1 MSKIKTPTIKTH
13 NLSNLKKICMILIT
27 VFVLFFTILIS
38 LKIGSI
44 EISFKELIEGLFL
57 NIKSDNFLIIKD
69 LRIPRVLTAVLIGG
83 NLAVAGVLLQTTMK
97 NPLADP
103 GIIGISSGASLGAI
117 AVMVVFT
124 NLIKY
129 KIIIAFI
136 GGIIAAGLVYL
147 IGEDKGFSPVRIILA
162 GVCVNS
168 ILNALSSIVTVFDS
182 LGVSSIQ
189 TWLLGSLVNVT
200 WNDFKILA
208 LYTIIGIVL
217 CLFVIKSCDIMALGD
232 KTAQS
237 LGLNINK
244 VRAITSFVAVFL
256 TSISTGV
263 GGVISFVGLVIP
275 HICRFLI
282 GSSHRFLIPFS
293 YFMGGFLLL
302 VADTVSRNIFRPYEI
317 PVGVTMCLVGGPFF
331 IYILKRSK
339 R

>member
-1 MSKIKTPTIKTH
+1 MSKIKTPT
-13 NLSNLKKICMILIT
+13 LSSSKKICMILTT
-27 VFVLFFTILIS
+27 VFVLCFTILIS
-38 LKIGSI
+38 LRIGSI
-44 EISFKELIEGLFL
+44 DVSFKELIDGMFL
-57 NIKSDNFLIIKD
+57 NKQSNNFLIIRD
-69 LRIPRVLTAVLIGG
+69 LRMPRVLSAVLIGG
-83 NLAVAGVLLQTTMK
+83 NLAVAGALLQTTIK

-103 GIIGISSGASLGAI
+103 GIIWISSGASLGAI
-117 AVMVVFT
+117 AVMVIFT
-124 NLIKY
+124 DLIKY

-136 GGIIAAGLVYL
+136 GGIIAACLVYL

-168 ILNALSSIVTVFDS
+168 ILNALSSMVTVFNS
-182 LGVSSIQ
+182 AGVSSIQ

-208 LYTIIGIVL
+208 LYTIVGIAL
-217 CLFVIKSCDIMALGD
+217 CLLVIKSCDLMGLGD

-237 LGLNINK
+237 LGLNVNR
-244 VRAITSFVAVFL
+244 VRVMITFVAVFL

-282 GSSHRFLIPFS
+282 GSSHKFLIPFS

-317 PVGVTMCLVGGPFF
+317 PVGLTMCLVGGPFF
-331 IYILKRSK
+331 IYILRRSK

>member
-1 MSKIKTPTIKTH
+1 MSKIKTPT
-13 NLSNLKKICMILIT
+13 LSSYKKICMILTT
-27 VFVLFFTILIS
+27 VFVLCFTILIS
-38 LKIGSI
+38 LRIGSI
-44 EISFKELIEGLFL
+44 DVSFKELIDGMFL
-57 NIKSDNFLIIKD
+57 NKQSNNFLIIRD
-69 LRIPRVLTAVLIGG
+69 LRMPRVLSAVLIGG
-83 NLAVAGVLLQTTMK
+83 NLAVAGALLQTTMK

-117 AVMVVFT
+117 AVMVIFT
-124 NLIKY
+124 DLIKY

-136 GGIIAAGLVYL
+136 GGIIAACLVYL

-168 ILNALSSIVTVFDS
+168 ILNALSSMVTVFNS
-182 LGVSSIQ
+182 AGVSSIQ

-200 WNDFKILA
+200 WNDFKILS
-208 LYTIIGIVL
+208 LYTIVGIAL
-217 CLFVIKSCDIMALGD
+217 CLLVIKSCDLMGLGD

-237 LGLNINK
+237 LGLNVNR
-244 VRAITSFVAVFL
+244 VRVMITFVAVFL

-282 GSSHRFLIPFS
+282 GSSHKFLIPFS

-317 PVGVTMCLVGGPFF
+317 PVGLTMCLVGGPFF
-331 IYILKRSK
+331 IYILRRSK

>member
-1 MSKIKTPTIKTH
+1 MSKIKTPT
-13 NLSNLKKICMILIT
+13 LSSSKKICMILTT
-27 VFVLFFTILIS
+27 VFVLCFTILIS
-38 LKIGSI
+38 LRIGSI
-44 EISFKELIEGLFL
+44 DVSFKELIDGMFL
-57 NIKSDNFLIIKD
+57 NKQSNNFLIIRD
-69 LRIPRVLTAVLIGG
+69 LRMPRGLSAVLIGG
-83 NLAVAGVLLQTTMK
+83 NLAVAGALLQTTMK

-117 AVMVVFT
+117 AVMVIFT
-124 NLIKY
+124 DLIKY

-136 GGIIAAGLVYL
+136 GGIIAACLVYL

-168 ILNALSSIVTVFDS
+168 ILNALSSMVTVFNS
-182 LGVSSIQ
+182 AGVSSIQ

-208 LYTIIGIVL
+208 LYTIVGIAL
-217 CLFVIKSCDIMALGD
+217 CLLVIKSCDLMGLGD

-237 LGLNINK
+237 LGLNVNR
-244 VRAITSFVAVFL
+244 VRVMITFVAVFL

-282 GSSHRFLIPFS
+282 GSSHKFLIPFS

-317 PVGVTMCLVGGPFF
+317 PVGLTMCLVGGPFF
-331 IYILKRSK
+331 IYILRRSK

>member
-1 MSKIKTPTIKTH
+1 MSKIKTPT
-13 NLSNLKKICMILIT
+13 LSSSKKICMILTT
-27 VFVLFFTILIS
+27 VFVLCFTILIS
-38 LKIGSI
+38 LRIGSI
-44 EISFKELIEGLFL
+44 DISFKELIDGMFL
-57 NIKSDNFLIIKD
+57 SKQSNNFLIIRD
-69 LRIPRVLTAVLIGG
+69 LRMPRVLSAVLIGG
-83 NLAVAGVLLQTTMK
+83 NLAVAGALLQTTMK

-117 AVMVVFT
+117 AVMVIFT
-124 NLIKY
+124 DLIKY

-136 GGIIAAGLVYL
+136 GGIIAACLVYL

-168 ILNALSSIVTVFDS
+168 ILNALSSMVTVFNS
-182 LGVSSIQ
+182 AGVSSIQ

-208 LYTIIGIVL
+208 LYTIVGIAL
-217 CLFVIKSCDIMALGD
+217 CLLVIKSCDLMGIGD

-237 LGLNINK
+237 LGLNVNR
-244 VRAITSFVAVFL
+244 VRVMITFVAVFL

-282 GSSHRFLIPFS
+282 GSSHKFLIPFS

-317 PVGVTMCLVGGPFF
+317 PVGLTMCLVGGPFF
-331 IYILKRSK
+331 IYILRRSK

>member
-1 MSKIKTPTIKTH
+1 MSKIKTPT
-13 NLSNLKKICMILIT
+13 LSSSKKICMILTT
-27 VFVLFFTILIS
+27 VFVLCFTILIS
-38 LKIGSI
+38 LRIGSI
-44 EISFKELIEGLFL
+44 DVSFKELIDGMFL
-57 NIKSDNFLIIKD
+57 SKQSNNFLIIRD
-69 LRIPRVLTAVLIGG
+69 LRMPRVLSAVLIGG
-83 NLAVAGVLLQTTMK
+83 NLAVAGALLQTTMK

-117 AVMVVFT
+117 AVMVIFT
-124 NLIKY
+124 DLIKY

-136 GGIIAAGLVYL
+136 GGIIAACLVYL

-168 ILNALSSIVTVFDS
+168 ILNALSSMATVFNS
-182 LGVSSIQ
+182 AGVSSIQ

-208 LYTIIGIVL
+208 LYTIVGIAL
-217 CLFVIKSCDIMALGD
+217 CLLVIKSCDLMGLGD

-237 LGLNINK
+237 LGLNVNR
-244 VRAITSFVAVFL
+244 VRVMITFVAVFL

-282 GSSHRFLIPFS
+282 GSSHKFLIPFS

-317 PVGVTMCLVGGPFF
+317 PVGLTMCLVGGPFF
-331 IYILKRSK
+331 IYILRRSK

>member
-1 MSKIKTPTIKTH
+1 MSKIKTPT
-13 NLSNLKKICMILIT
+13 LSSSKKICMILTT
-27 VFVLFFTILIS
+27 VFVLCFTILIS
-38 LKIGSI
+38 LRIGSI
-44 EISFKELIEGLFL
+44 DISFKELIDGMFFSKQS
-57 NIKSDNFLIIKD
+57 NNFLIIRD
-69 LRIPRVLTAVLIGG
+69 LRMPRVLSAVLIGG
-83 NLAVAGVLLQTTMK
+83 NLAVAGALLQTTMK

-117 AVMVVFT
+117 AVMVIFT
-124 NLIKY
+124 DLIKY

-136 GGIIAAGLVYL
+136 GGIIAACLVYL

-168 ILNALSSIVTVFDS
+168 ILNALSSMVTVFNS
-182 LGVSSIQ
+182 AGVSSIQ

-208 LYTIIGIVL
+208 LYTIVGIAL
-217 CLFVIKSCDIMALGD
+217 CLLVIKSCDLMGLGD

-237 LGLNINK
+237 LGLNVNR
-244 VRAITSFVAVFL
+244 VRVMITFVAVFL

-282 GSSHRFLIPFS
+282 GSSHKFLIPFS

-317 PVGVTMCLVGGPFF
+317 PVGLTMCLVGGPFF
-331 IYILKRSK
+331 IYILRRSK

>member
-1 MSKIKTPTIKTH
+1 M
-13 NLSNLKKICMILIT
+13 LS
-27 VFVLFFTILIS
+27 
-38 LKIGSI
+38 
-44 EISFKELIEGLFL
+44 
-57 NIKSDNFLIIKD
+57 
-69 LRIPRVLTAVLIGG
+69 AVLIGG
-83 NLAVAGVLLQTTMK
+83 NLAVAGALLQTTMK

-117 AVMVVFT
+117 AVMVIFT
-124 NLIKY
+124 DLIKY

-136 GGIIAAGLVYL
+136 GGIIAACLVYL

-168 ILNALSSIVTVFDS
+168 ILNALSSMVTVFNS
-182 LGVSSIQ
+182 AGVSSIQ

-208 LYTIIGIVL
+208 LYTIVGIAL
-217 CLFVIKSCDIMALGD
+217 CLLVIKSCDLMGLGD

-237 LGLNINK
+237 LGLNVNR
-244 VRAITSFVAVFL
+244 VRVMITFVAVFL

-282 GSSHRFLIPFS
+282 GSSHKFLIPFS

-317 PVGVTMCLVGGPFF
+317 PVGLTMCLVGGPFF
-331 IYILKRSK
+331 IYILRRSK

>member
-1 MSKIKTPTIKTH
+1 MSKIKTPT
-13 NLSNLKKICMILIT
+13 LSSSKKICMILTT
-27 VFVLFFTILIS
+27 VFVLCFTILIS
-38 LKIGSI
+38 LRIGSI
-44 EISFKELIEGLFL
+44 DISFKELIDGMFL
-57 NIKSDNFLIIKD
+57 SKQSNNFLIIRD
-69 LRIPRVLTAVLIGG
+69 LRMPRVLSAVLIGG
-83 NLAVAGVLLQTTMK
+83 NLAVAGALLQTTMK

-117 AVMVVFT
+117 AVMVIFT
-124 NLIKY
+124 DLIKY

-136 GGIIAAGLVYL
+136 GGIIAACLVYL

-168 ILNALSSIVTVFDS
+168 ILNALSSMVTVFNS
-182 LGVSSIQ
+182 AGVSSIQ

-208 LYTIIGIVL
+208 LYTIVGIAL
-217 CLFVIKSCDIMALGD
+217 CLLVIKSCDLMGLGD

-237 LGLNINK
+237 LGLNVNR
-244 VRAITSFVAVFL
+244 VRVMITFVAVFL

-282 GSSHRFLIPFS
+282 GSNHKFLIPFS

-317 PVGVTMCLVGGPFF
+317 PVGLTMCLVGGPFF
-331 IYILKRSK
+331 IYILRRSK

>member
-1 MSKIKTPTIKTH
+1 MSKIKTPT
-13 NLSNLKKICMILIT
+13 LSSSKKICMILTT
-27 VFVLFFTILIS
+27 VFVLCFTILIS
-38 LKIGSI
+38 LRIGSI
-44 EISFKELIEGLFL
+44 DISFKELIDGMFL
-57 NIKSDNFLIIKD
+57 SKQSNNFLIIRD
-69 LRIPRVLTAVLIGG
+69 LRMPRVLSAVLIGG
-83 NLAVAGVLLQTTMK
+83 NLAVAGALLQTTMK

-117 AVMVVFT
+117 AVMVIFT

-136 GGIIAAGLVYL
+136 GGIIAACLVYL

-168 ILNALSSIVTVFDS
+168 ILNALSSMVTVFNS
-182 LGVSSIQ
+182 AGVSSIQ
-189 TWLLGSLVNVT
+189 TWLLGSLVNIT

-208 LYTIIGIVL
+208 LYTIVGIAL
-217 CLFVIKSCDIMALGD
+217 CLLVIKSCDLMGLGD

-237 LGLNINK
+237 LGLNVNR
-244 VRAITSFVAVFL
+244 VRVMITFVAVFL

-282 GSSHRFLIPFS
+282 GSSHKFLIPFS

-317 PVGVTMCLVGGPFF
+317 PVGLTMCLVGGPFF
-331 IYILKRSK
+331 IYILRRSK

>member
-1 MSKIKTPTIKTH
+1 MSKIKTPT
-13 NLSNLKKICMILIT
+13 LSSSKKICMILTT
-27 VFVLFFTILIS
+27 VFVLCFTILIS
-38 LKIGSI
+38 LRIGSI
-44 EISFKELIEGLFL
+44 DISFKELIDGMFL
-57 NIKSDNFLIIKD
+57 SKQSNNFLIIRD
-69 LRIPRVLTAVLIGG
+69 LRMPRVLSAVLIGG
-83 NLAVAGVLLQTTMK
+83 NLAVAGALLQTTMK

-103 GIIGISSGASLGAI
+103 GIIGISSGARLGAI
-117 AVMVVFT
+117 AVMVIFT
-124 NLIKY
+124 DLIKY

-136 GGIIAAGLVYL
+136 GGIIAACLVYL

-168 ILNALSSIVTVFDS
+168 ILNALSSMVTVFNS
-182 LGVSSIQ
+182 AGVSSIQ

-208 LYTIIGIVL
+208 LYTIVGIAL
-217 CLFVIKSCDIMALGD
+217 CLLVIKSCDLMGLGD

-237 LGLNINK
+237 LGLNVNR
-244 VRAITSFVAVFL
+244 VRVMITFVAVFL

-282 GSSHRFLIPFS
+282 GSSHKFLIPFS

-317 PVGVTMCLVGGPFF
+317 PVGLTMCLVGGPFF
-331 IYILKRSK
+331 IYILRRSK

>member
-1 MSKIKTPTIKTH
+1 MSKIKTPT
-13 NLSNLKKICMILIT
+13 LSSSKKICMILTT
-27 VFVLFFTILIS
+27 VFVLCFTILIS
-38 LKIGSI
+38 LRIGSI
-44 EISFKELIEGLFL
+44 DVSFKELIDGMFL
-57 NIKSDNFLIIKD
+57 NKQSNNFLIIRD
-69 LRIPRVLTAVLIGG
+69 LRMPRVLSAVLIGG
-83 NLAVAGVLLQTTMK
+83 NLAVAGALLQTTMK

-117 AVMVVFT
+117 AVMVIFT
-124 NLIKY
+124 DLIKY

-136 GGIIAAGLVYL
+136 GGIIAACLVYL

-168 ILNALSSIVTVFDS
+168 ILNALSSMVTVFNS
-182 LGVSSIQ
+182 AGVSSIQ

-200 WNDFKILA
+200 WSDFKILA
-208 LYTIIGIVL
+208 LYTIVGIAL
-217 CLFVIKSCDIMALGD
+217 CLLVIKSCDLMGLGD

-237 LGLNINK
+237 LGLNVNR
-244 VRAITSFVAVFL
+244 VRVMITFVAVFL

-282 GSSHRFLIPFS
+282 GSSHKFLIPFS

-317 PVGVTMCLVGGPFF
+317 PVGLTMCLVGGPFF
-331 IYILKRSK
+331 IYILRRSK

>member
-1 MSKIKTPTIKTH
+1 MSKIKTPT
-13 NLSNLKKICMILIT
+13 LSNSKKICMILTT
-27 VFVLFFTILIS
+27 VFVLCFTILIS
-38 LKIGSI
+38 LRIGSI
-44 EISFKELIEGLFL
+44 DISFKELIDGMFL
-57 NIKSDNFLIIKD
+57 SKQSNNFLIIRD
-69 LRIPRVLTAVLIGG
+69 LRMPRVLSAVLIGG
-83 NLAVAGVLLQTTMK
+83 NLAVAGALLQTTMK

-117 AVMVVFT
+117 AVMVIFT
-124 NLIKY
+124 DLIKY

-136 GGIIAAGLVYL
+136 GGIIAACLVYL

-168 ILNALSSIVTVFDS
+168 ILNALSSMVTVFNS
-182 LGVSSIQ
+182 AGVSSIQ

-208 LYTIIGIVL
+208 LYTIVGIAL
-217 CLFVIKSCDIMALGD
+217 CLLVIKSCDLMGLGD

-237 LGLNINK
+237 LGLNVNR
-244 VRAITSFVAVFL
+244 VRVMITFVAVFL

-263 GGVISFVGLVIP
+263 GGVISFVGRVIP

-282 GSSHRFLIPFS
+282 GSSHKILKPFS

-317 PVGVTMCLVGGPFF
+317 PVGLTMCLVGGPFF
-331 IYILKRSK
+331 IYILRRSK

>member
-1 MSKIKTPTIKTH
+1 MSKIKTPT
-13 NLSNLKKICMILIT
+13 LSSSKKICMILTT
-27 VFVLFFTILIS
+27 VFVLCFTILIS
-38 LKIGSI
+38 LRIGSI
-44 EISFKELIEGLFL
+44 DISFKELIDGMFL
-57 NIKSDNFLIIKD
+57 SKQSNNFLIIRD
-69 LRIPRVLTAVLIGG
+69 LRMPRVLSAVLIGG
-83 NLAVAGVLLQTTMK
+83 NLAVAGALLQTTMK

-117 AVMVVFT
+117 AVMVIFT
-124 NLIKY
+124 DLIKY

-136 GGIIAAGLVYL
+136 GGIIAACLVYL

-168 ILNALSSIVTVFDS
+168 ILNALSSMVTVFNS
-182 LGVSSIQ
+182 EGVSSIQ

-208 LYTIIGIVL
+208 LYTIVGIAL
-217 CLFVIKSCDIMALGD
+217 CLLVIKSCDLMGLGD

-237 LGLNINK
+237 LGLNVNR
-244 VRAITSFVAVFL
+244 VRVMITFVAVFL

-282 GSSHRFLIPFS
+282 GSSHKFLIPFS

-317 PVGVTMCLVGGPFF
+317 PVGLTMCLVGGPFF
-331 IYILKRSK
+331 IYILRRSK

>member
-1 MSKIKTPTIKTH
+1 MSKIKTPT
-13 NLSNLKKICMILIT
+13 LSNSKKICMILTT
-27 VFVLFFTILIS
+27 VFVLCFTILIS
-38 LKIGSI
+38 LRIGSI
-44 EISFKELIEGLFL
+44 DISFKEFIDGMFL
-57 NIKSDNFLIIKD
+57 SKQSNNFLIIRD
-69 LRIPRVLTAVLIGG
+69 LRMPRVLSAVLIGG
-83 NLAVAGVLLQTTMK
+83 NLAVAGALLQTTMK

-117 AVMVVFT
+117 AVMVIFT
-124 NLIKY
+124 DLIKY

-136 GGIIAAGLVYL
+136 GGIIAACLVYL

-168 ILNALSSIVTVFDS
+168 ILNALSSMVTVFNS
-182 LGVSSIQ
+182 AGVSSIQ

-208 LYTIIGIVL
+208 LYTIVGIAL
-217 CLFVIKSCDIMALGD
+217 CLLVIKSCDLMGLGD

-237 LGLNINK
+237 LGLNVNR
-244 VRAITSFVAVFL
+244 VRVMITFVAVFL
-256 TSISTGV
+256 TSISTGE

-282 GSSHRFLIPFS
+282 GSSHKFLIPFS

-317 PVGVTMCLVGGPFF
+317 PVGLTMCLVGGPFF
-331 IYILKRSK
+331 IYILRRSK

>member
-1 MSKIKTPTIKTH
+1 MSKIKTPT
-13 NLSNLKKICMILIT
+13 LSSSKKICMILTT
-27 VFVLFFTILIS
+27 VFVLCFTILIS
-38 LKIGSI
+38 LRIGSI
-44 EISFKELIEGLFL
+44 DISFKELIDGIFL
-57 NIKSDNFLIIKD
+57 SKQSNNFLIIRD
-69 LRIPRVLTAVLIGG
+69 LRMPRVLSAVLIGG
-83 NLAVAGVLLQTTMK
+83 NLAVAGALLQTTMK

-117 AVMVVFT
+117 AVMVIFT
-124 NLIKY
+124 DLIKY

-136 GGIIAAGLVYL
+136 GGIIAACLVYL

-168 ILNALSSIVTVFDS
+168 ILNALSSMVTVFNS
-182 LGVSSIQ
+182 AGVSSIQ

-208 LYTIIGIVL
+208 LYTIVGIAL
-217 CLFVIKSCDIMALGD
+217 CLLVIKSCDLMGLGD

-237 LGLNINK
+237 LGLNVNR
-244 VRAITSFVAVFL
+244 VRVMITFVTVFL

-282 GSSHRFLIPFS
+282 GSSHKFLIPFS

-317 PVGVTMCLVGGPFF
+317 PVGLTMCLVGGPFF
-331 IYILKRSK
+331 IYILRRSK

>member
-1 MSKIKTPTIKTH
+1 MSKIKTPT
-13 NLSNLKKICMILIT
+13 LSSSKKICMILTT
-27 VFVLFFTILIS
+27 VFVLCFTILIS
-38 LKIGSI
+38 LRISSI
-44 EISFKELIEGLFL
+44 DISFKELIDGMFL
-57 NIKSDNFLIIKD
+57 SKQSNNFLIIRD
-69 LRIPRVLTAVLIGG
+69 LRMPRVLSAVLIGG
-83 NLAVAGVLLQTTMK
+83 NLAVAGALLQTTMK

-117 AVMVVFT
+117 AVMVIFT
-124 NLIKY
+124 DLIKY

-136 GGIIAAGLVYL
+136 GGIIAACLVYL

-168 ILNALSSIVTVFDS
+168 ILNALSSMVTVFNS
-182 LGVSSIQ
+182 AGVSSIQ

-208 LYTIIGIVL
+208 LYTIVGIAL
-217 CLFVIKSCDIMALGD
+217 CLLVIKSCDLMGLGD

-237 LGLNINK
+237 LGLNVNR
-244 VRAITSFVAVFL
+244 VRVMITFVAVFL

-282 GSSHRFLIPFS
+282 GSSHKFLIPFS

-317 PVGVTMCLVGGPFF
+317 PVGLTMCLVGGPFF
-331 IYILKRSK
+331 IYILRRSK

>member
-1 MSKIKTPTIKTH
+1 MSKIKTPT
-13 NLSNLKKICMILIT
+13 LSNSKKICMILTT
-27 VFVLFFTILIS
+27 VFVLCFTILIS
-38 LKIGSI
+38 LRIGSI
-44 EISFKELIEGLFL
+44 DISFKELIDGMFL
-57 NIKSDNFLIIKD
+57 SKQSNNFLIIRD
-69 LRIPRVLTAVLIGG
+69 LRMPRVLSAVLIGG
-83 NLAVAGVLLQTTMK
+83 NLAVAGALLQTTMK

-117 AVMVVFT
+117 AVMVIFT
-124 NLIKY
+124 DLIKY

-136 GGIIAAGLVYL
+136 GGIIAACLVYL

-168 ILNALSSIVTVFDS
+168 ILNALSSMVTVFNS
-182 LGVSSIQ
+182 AGVSSIQ
-189 TWLLGSLVNVT
+189 TWLLGSLVNIT

-208 LYTIIGIVL
+208 LYTIVGIAL
-217 CLFVIKSCDIMALGD
+217 CLLVIKSCDLMGLGD

-237 LGLNINK
+237 LGLNVNR
-244 VRAITSFVAVFL
+244 VRVMITFVAVFL

-282 GSSHRFLIPFS
+282 GSSHKFLIPFS
-293 YFMGGFLLL
+293 YVMGGFLLL
-302 VADTVSRNIFRPYEI
+302 VADTISRNIFRPYEI
-317 PVGVTMCLVGGPFF
+317 PVGVTMCLIGGPFF
-331 IYILKRSK
+331 IYILRRSK

>member
-1 MSKIKTPTIKTH
+1 MSKIETPT
-13 NLSNLKKICMILIT
+13 LSSSKKIGMILAT
-27 VFVLFFTILIS
+27 VFVLCFTILIS
-38 LKIGSI
+38 LRIGSI
-44 EISFKELIEGLFL
+44 DISFKELIEGMLL
-57 NIKSDNFLIIKD
+57 NKQSNNFLIIRD
-69 LRIPRVLTAVLIGG
+69 LRMPRVLSAVLIGG
-83 NLAVAGVLLQTTMK
+83 NLAVAGALLQTTMK

-117 AVMVVFT
+117 AVMVIFT
-124 NLIKY
+124 DLIKY

-136 GGIIAAGLVYL
+136 GGIIAACLVYL

-168 ILNALSSIVTVFDS
+168 ILNALSSMVTVFNS
-182 LGVSSIQ
+182 SGVSSIQ

-200 WNDFKILA
+200 WNDFKILG
-208 LYTIIGIVL
+208 LYTIVGIIL
-217 CLFVIKSCDIMALGD
+217 CLLVIKSCDLMGLGD

-237 LGLNINK
+237 LGLNVNR
-244 VRAITSFVAVFL
+244 VRVMITFVAVFL

-282 GSSHRFLIPFS
+282 GSSHKFLIPFS

-331 IYILKRSK
+331 IYILRRSK

>member
-1 MSKIKTPTIKTH
+1 MSKIKTPT
-13 NLSNLKKICMILIT
+13 LSSSKKICMILTT
-27 VFVLFFTILIS
+27 VFVLCFTILIS
-38 LKIGSI
+38 LRIGSI
-44 EISFKELIEGLFL
+44 DISFKELIDGMFL
-57 NIKSDNFLIIKD
+57 SKQSNNFLIIRD
-69 LRIPRVLTAVLIGG
+69 LRMPRVLSAVLIGG
-83 NLAVAGVLLQTTMK
+83 NLAVAGALLQTTMK

-117 AVMVVFT
+117 AVMVIFT
-124 NLIKY
+124 DLIKY

-136 GGIIAAGLVYL
+136 GGIIAACLVYL

-168 ILNALSSIVTVFDS
+168 ILNALSSMVTVFNS
-182 LGVSSIQ
+182 AGVSSIQ

-208 LYTIIGIVL
+208 LYTIVGIAL
-217 CLFVIKSCDIMALGD
+217 CLLVIKSCDLMGLGD

-237 LGLNINK
+237 LGLNVNR
-244 VRAITSFVAVFL
+244 VRVMITFVAVFL

-282 GSSHRFLIPFS
+282 GSSHKFLIPFS

-317 PVGVTMCLVGGPFF
+317 RVGLTMCLVGGPFF
-331 IYILKRSK
+331 IYILRRSK

>member
-1 MSKIKTPTIKTH
+1 MSKIKTPT
-13 NLSNLKKICMILIT
+13 LSMILTT
-27 VFVLFFTILIS
+27 VFVLCFTILIS
-38 LKIGSI
+38 LRIGSI
-44 EISFKELIEGLFL
+44 DISFKELIDGMFL
-57 NIKSDNFLIIKD
+57 SKQSNNFLIIRD
-69 LRIPRVLTAVLIGG
+69 LRMPRVLSAVLIGG
-83 NLAVAGVLLQTTMK
+83 NLAVAGALLQTTMK

-117 AVMVVFT
+117 AVMVIFT
-124 NLIKY
+124 DLIKY

-136 GGIIAAGLVYL
+136 GGIIAACLVYL

-168 ILNALSSIVTVFDS
+168 ILNALSSMVTVFNS
-182 LGVSSIQ
+182 AGVSSIQ

-208 LYTIIGIVL
+208 LYTIVGIAL
-217 CLFVIKSCDIMALGD
+217 CLLVIKSCDLMGLGD

-237 LGLNINK
+237 LGLNVNR
-244 VRAITSFVAVFL
+244 VRVMITFVAVFL

-282 GSSHRFLIPFS
+282 GSSHKFLIPFS

-317 PVGVTMCLVGGPFF
+317 PVGLTMCLVGGPFF
-331 IYILKRSK
+331 IYILRRSK

>member
-1 MSKIKTPTIKTH
+1 MSKIKTPT
-13 NLSNLKKICMILIT
+13 LSSSKKICMILTT
-27 VFVLFFTILIS
+27 VFVLCFTILIS
-38 LKIGSI
+38 LRIGSI
-44 EISFKELIEGLFL
+44 DIYFKELIDGMFL
-57 NIKSDNFLIIKD
+57 SKQSNNFLIIRD
-69 LRIPRVLTAVLIGG
+69 LRMPRVLSAVLIGG
-83 NLAVAGVLLQTTMK
+83 NLAVAGALLQTTMK

-117 AVMVVFT
+117 AVMVIFT
-124 NLIKY
+124 DLIKY

-136 GGIIAAGLVYL
+136 GGIIAACLVYL

-168 ILNALSSIVTVFDS
+168 ILNALSSMVTVFNS
-182 LGVSSIQ
+182 AGVSSIQ

-208 LYTIIGIVL
+208 LYTIVGIAL
-217 CLFVIKSCDIMALGD
+217 CLLVIKSCDLMGLGD

-237 LGLNINK
+237 LGLNVNR
-244 VRAITSFVAVFL
+244 VRVMITFVAVFL

-282 GSSHRFLIPFS
+282 GSSHKFLIPFS

-317 PVGVTMCLVGGPFF
+317 PVGLTMCLVGGPFF
-331 IYILKRSK
+331 IYILRRSK

>member
-1 MSKIKTPTIKTH
+1 MSKIKTPT
-13 NLSNLKKICMILIT
+13 LSSSKKICMILTT
-27 VFVLFFTILIS
+27 VFVLCFTILIS
-38 LKIGSI
+38 LRIGSI
-44 EISFKELIEGLFL
+44 DISFKELIDGMFL
-57 NIKSDNFLIIKD
+57 SKQSNNFLIIRD
-69 LRIPRVLTAVLIGG
+69 LRMPRVLSAVLIGG
-83 NLAVAGVLLQTTMK
+83 NLAVAGALLQTTMK

-117 AVMVVFT
+117 AVMVIFT
-124 NLIKY
+124 DLIKY

-136 GGIIAAGLVYL
+136 GGIIAACLVYL

-168 ILNALSSIVTVFDS
+168 ILNALSSMVTVFNS
-182 LGVSSIQ
+182 AGVSSIQ
-189 TWLLGSLVNVT
+189 TWFLGSLVNVT

-208 LYTIIGIVL
+208 LYTIVGIAL
-217 CLFVIKSCDIMALGD
+217 CLLVIKSCDLMGLGD

-237 LGLNINK
+237 LGLNVNR
-244 VRAITSFVAVFL
+244 VRVMITFVAVFL

-282 GSSHRFLIPFS
+282 GSSHKFLIPFS

-317 PVGVTMCLVGGPFF
+317 PVGLTMCLVGGPFF
-331 IYILKRSK
+331 IYILRRSK

>member
-1 MSKIKTPTIKTH
+1 MSKIKTPT
-13 NLSNLKKICMILIT
+13 LSSSKKICMILTT
-27 VFVLFFTILIS
+27 VFVLCFTILIS
-38 LKIGSI
+38 LRIGSI
-44 EISFKELIEGLFL
+44 DVSFKELIDGMFL
-57 NIKSDNFLIIKD
+57 NKQSNNFLIIRD
-69 LRIPRVLTAVLIGG
+69 LRMPRVLSAVLIGG
-83 NLAVAGVLLQTTMK
+83 NLAVAGALLQTTMK

-117 AVMVVFT
+117 AVMVIFT
-124 NLIKY
+124 DLIKY

-136 GGIIAAGLVYL
+136 GGIIAACLVYL

-168 ILNALSSIVTVFDS
+168 ILNALSSMVTVFNNA
-182 LGVSSIQ
+182 GVSSIQ

-208 LYTIIGIVL
+208 LYTIVGIAL
-217 CLFVIKSCDIMALGD
+217 CLLVIKSCDLMGLGD

-237 LGLNINK
+237 LGLNVNR
-244 VRAITSFVAVFL
+244 VRVMITFVAVFL

-282 GSSHRFLIPFS
+282 GSSHKFLIPFS
-293 YFMGGFLLL
+293 YVMGGFLLL
-302 VADTVSRNIFRPYEI
+302 VADTISRNIFRPYEI
-317 PVGVTMCLVGGPFF
+317 PVGLTMCLVGGPFF
-331 IYILKRSK
+331 IYILRRSK

>member
-1 MSKIKTPTIKTH
+1 MSKIKTPT
-13 NLSNLKKICMILIT
+13 LSSSKKICMILTT
-27 VFVLFFTILIS
+27 VFVLCFTILIS
-38 LKIGSI
+38 LRIGSI
-44 EISFKELIEGLFL
+44 DISFKELIDGMFL
-57 NIKSDNFLIIKD
+57 SKQSNNFLIIRD
-69 LRIPRVLTAVLIGG
+69 LRMPRVLSAVLIGG
-83 NLAVAGVLLQTTMK
+83 NLAVAGALLQTTMK

-117 AVMVVFT
+117 AVMVIFT
-124 NLIKY
+124 DLIKY

-136 GGIIAAGLVYL
+136 GGIIAACLVYL

-162 GVCVNS
+162 GVCINS
-168 ILNALSSIVTVFDS
+168 ILNALSSMMTVFNS
-182 LGVSSIQ
+182 AGVSSIQ

-208 LYTIIGIVL
+208 LYTIVGIAL
-217 CLFVIKSCDIMALGD
+217 CLLVIKSCDLMGLGD

-237 LGLNINK
+237 LGLNVNR
-244 VRAITSFVAVFL
+244 VRVMITFVAVFL

-282 GSSHRFLIPFS
+282 GSSHKFLIPFS

-317 PVGVTMCLVGGPFF
+317 PVGLTMCLVGGPFF
-331 IYILKRSK
+331 IYILRRSK

>member
-1 MSKIKTPTIKTH
+1 
-13 NLSNLKKICMILIT
+13 MILTT
-27 VFVLFFTILIS
+27 VFVLCFTILIS
-38 LKIGSI
+38 LRIGSI
-44 EISFKELIEGLFL
+44 DISFKELIDGMFL
-57 NIKSDNFLIIKD
+57 SKQSNNFLIIRD
-69 LRIPRVLTAVLIGG
+69 LRMPRVLSAVLIGG
-83 NLAVAGVLLQTTMK
+83 NLAVAGALLQTTMK

-117 AVMVVFT
+117 AVMVIFT
-124 NLIKY
+124 DLIKY

-136 GGIIAAGLVYL
+136 GGIIAACLVYL

-168 ILNALSSIVTVFDS
+168 ILNALSSMVTVFNS
-182 LGVSSIQ
+182 AGVSSIQ

-208 LYTIIGIVL
+208 LYTIVGIAL
-217 CLFVIKSCDIMALGD
+217 CLLVIKSCDLMGLGD

-237 LGLNINK
+237 LGLNVNR
-244 VRAITSFVAVFL
+244 VRVMITFVAVFL

-282 GSSHRFLIPFS
+282 GSSHKFLIPFS

-317 PVGVTMCLVGGPFF
+317 PVGLTMCLVGGPFF
-331 IYILKRSK
+331 IYILRRSK

>member
-1 MSKIKTPTIKTH
+1 MSKIKTPT
-13 NLSNLKKICMILIT
+13 LSSSKKICMILTT
-27 VFVLFFTILIS
+27 VFVLCFTILIS
-38 LKIGSI
+38 LRIGSI
-44 EISFKELIEGLFL
+44 DVSFKELIDGMFL
-57 NIKSDNFLIIKD
+57 NKQSNNFLIIRD
-69 LRIPRVLTAVLIGG
+69 LRMPRVLSAVLIGG
-83 NLAVAGVLLQTTMK
+83 NLAVAGALLQTTMK

-117 AVMVVFT
+117 AVMVIFT
-124 NLIKY
+124 DLIKY

-136 GGIIAAGLVYL
+136 GGIIAACLVYL

-168 ILNALSSIVTVFDS
+168 ILNALSSMVSVFNS
-182 LGVSSIQ
+182 AGVSSIQ

-208 LYTIIGIVL
+208 LYTIVGIAL
-217 CLFVIKSCDIMALGD
+217 CLLVIKSCDLMGLGD

-237 LGLNINK
+237 LGLNVNR
-244 VRAITSFVAVFL
+244 VRVMITFVAVFL

-282 GSSHRFLIPFS
+282 GSSHKFLIPFS

-317 PVGVTMCLVGGPFF
+317 PVGLTMCLVGGPFF
-331 IYILKRSK
+331 IYILRRSK

>member
-1 MSKIKTPTIKTH
+1 MSKIKTPT
-13 NLSNLKKICMILIT
+13 LSNSKKICMILTT
-27 VFVLFFTILIS
+27 VFVLCFTILIS
-38 LKIGSI
+38 LRIGSI
-44 EISFKELIEGLFL
+44 DISFKELIDGMFL
-57 NIKSDNFLIIKD
+57 SKQSNNFLIIRD
-69 LRIPRVLTAVLIGG
+69 LRMPRVLSAVLIGG
-83 NLAVAGVLLQTTMK
+83 NLAVAGALLQTTMK

-117 AVMVVFT
+117 AVMVIFT
-124 NLIKY
+124 DLIKY

-136 GGIIAAGLVYL
+136 GGIIAACLVYL

-168 ILNALSSIVTVFDS
+168 ILNALSSMVTVFNS
-182 LGVSSIQ
+182 AGVSSIQ
-189 TWLLGSLVNVT
+189 TWLLGSLVNIT
-200 WNDFKILA
+200 WADFKILA
-208 LYTIIGIVL
+208 LYTIVGIAL
-217 CLFVIKSCDIMALGD
+217 CLLVIKSCDLMGLGD

-237 LGLNINK
+237 LGLNVNR
-244 VRAITSFVAVFL
+244 VRVMITFVAVFL

-282 GSSHRFLIPFS
+282 GSSHKFLIPFS

-317 PVGVTMCLVGGPFF
+317 PVGLTMCLVGGPFF
-331 IYILKRSK
+331 IYILRRSK

>member
-1 MSKIKTPTIKTH
+1 MSKIKTPT
-13 NLSNLKKICMILIT
+13 LSSSKKICMILTT
-27 VFVLFFTILIS
+27 VFVLCFTILIS
-38 LKIGSI
+38 LRIGSI
-44 EISFKELIEGLFL
+44 DISFKELIDGMFL
-57 NIKSDNFLIIKD
+57 SKQSNNFLIIRD
-69 LRIPRVLTAVLIGG
+69 LRMPRVLSAVLIGG
-83 NLAVAGVLLQTTMK
+83 NLAVAGALLQTTMK

-117 AVMVVFT
+117 AVMVIFT
-124 NLIKY
+124 DLIKY

-136 GGIIAAGLVYL
+136 GGIIAACLVYL

-168 ILNALSSIVTVFDS
+168 ILNALSSMVTVFNS
-182 LGVSSIQ
+182 AGVSSIQ
-189 TWLLGSLVNVT
+189 TWLLGSLVNIT

-208 LYTIIGIVL
+208 LYTIVGIAL
-217 CLFVIKSCDIMALGD
+217 CLLVIKSCDLMGLGD

-237 LGLNINK
+237 LGLNVNR
-244 VRAITSFVAVFL
+244 VRVMITFVAVFL

-275 HICRFLI
+275 HIGRFLI
-282 GSSHRFLIPFS
+282 GSSHKFLIPFS

-317 PVGVTMCLVGGPFF
+317 PVGLTMCLVGGPFF
-331 IYILKRSK
+331 IYILRRSK

>member
-1 MSKIKTPTIKTH
+1 MSKIKTPT
-13 NLSNLKKICMILIT
+13 LSSSKKICMILTT
-27 VFVLFFTILIS
+27 VFVLCFAILIS
-38 LKIGSI
+38 LRIGSI
-44 EISFKELIEGLFL
+44 DVSFKELIDGMFL
-57 NIKSDNFLIIKD
+57 NKQSNNFLIIRD
-69 LRIPRVLTAVLIGG
+69 LRMPRVLSAVLIGG
-83 NLAVAGVLLQTTMK
+83 NLAVAGALLQTTMK

-117 AVMVVFT
+117 AVMVIFT
-124 NLIKY
+124 DLIKY

-136 GGIIAAGLVYL
+136 GGIIAACLVYL

-168 ILNALSSIVTVFDS
+168 ILNALSSMVTVFNS
-182 LGVSSIQ
+182 AGVSSIQ

-208 LYTIIGIVL
+208 LYTIVGIAL
-217 CLFVIKSCDIMALGD
+217 CLLVIKSCDLMGLGD

-237 LGLNINK
+237 LGLNVNR
-244 VRAITSFVAVFL
+244 VRVMITFVAVFL

-282 GSSHRFLIPFS
+282 GSSHKFLIPFS

-317 PVGVTMCLVGGPFF
+317 PVGLTMCLVGGPFF
-331 IYILKRSK
+331 IYILRRSK

>member
-1 MSKIKTPTIKTH
+1 MSKIKTPT
-13 NLSNLKKICMILIT
+13 LSSSKKICMILTT
-27 VFVLFFTILIS
+27 VFVLCFTILIS
-38 LKIGSI
+38 LRIASI
-44 EISFKELIEGLFL
+44 DISFKELIDGMFL
-57 NIKSDNFLIIKD
+57 SKQSNNFLIIRD
-69 LRIPRVLTAVLIGG
+69 LRMPRVLSAVLIGG
-83 NLAVAGVLLQTTMK
+83 NLAVAGALLQTTMK

-117 AVMVVFT
+117 AVMVIFT
-124 NLIKY
+124 DLIKY

-136 GGIIAAGLVYL
+136 GGIIAACLVYL

-168 ILNALSSIVTVFDS
+168 ILNALSSMVTVFNS
-182 LGVSSIQ
+182 AGVSSIQ

-208 LYTIIGIVL
+208 LYTIVGIAL
-217 CLFVIKSCDIMALGD
+217 CLLVIKSCDLMGLGD

-237 LGLNINK
+237 LGLNVNR
-244 VRAITSFVAVFL
+244 VRVMITFVAVFL

-282 GSSHRFLIPFS
+282 GSSHKFLIPFS

-317 PVGVTMCLVGGPFF
+317 PVGLTMCLVGGPFF
-331 IYILKRSK
+331 IYILRRSK

>member
-1 MSKIKTPTIKTH
+1 MSKIETPT
-13 NLSNLKKICMILIT
+13 LSSSKKICMILAT
-27 VFVLFFTILIS
+27 VFVLCFTILIS
-38 LKIGSI
+38 LRIGSI
-44 EISFKELIEGLFL
+44 DISFKELIEGMFL
-57 NIKSDNFLIIKD
+57 NRQSNNFLIIRD
-69 LRIPRVLTAVLIGG
+69 LRMPRVLSAVLIGG
-83 NLAVAGVLLQTTMK
+83 NLAVAGALLQTTMK

-117 AVMVVFT
+117 AVMVIFT
-124 NLIKY
+124 DLIKY

-136 GGIIAAGLVYL
+136 GGIIAACLVYL

-162 GVCVNS
+162 GVCVNP
-168 ILNALSSIVTVFDS
+168 ILNALSSMVTVFNS
-182 LGVSSIQ
+182 AGVSSIQ

-208 LYTIIGIVL
+208 LYTIVGIAL
-217 CLFVIKSCDIMALGD
+217 CLLVIKSCDLMGLGD

-237 LGLNINK
+237 LGLNVNR
-244 VRAITSFVAVFL
+244 VRVMITFVAVFL

-282 GSSHRFLIPFS
+282 GSSHKFLIPFS

-317 PVGVTMCLVGGPFF
+317 PVGLTMCLVGGPFF
-331 IYILKRSK
+331 IYILRRSK

>member
-1 MSKIKTPTIKTH
+1 MSRIETH
-13 NLSNLKKICMILIT
+13 TLSSSKKICMILTT
-27 VFVLFFTILIS
+27 VFVLCFTILIS
-38 LKIGSI
+38 LRIGSI
-44 EISFKELIEGLFL
+44 DISFKELIDGMFL
-57 NIKSDNFLIIKD
+57 SKQSNNFLIIRD
-69 LRIPRVLTAVLIGG
+69 LRMPRVLSAVLIGG
-83 NLAVAGVLLQTTMK
+83 NLAVAGALLQTTMK

-117 AVMVVFT
+117 AVMVIFT
-124 NLIKY
+124 DLIKY

-136 GGIIAAGLVYL
+136 GGIIAACLVYL

-168 ILNALSSIVTVFDS
+168 ILNALSSMATVFNS
-182 LGVSSIQ
+182 AGVSSIQ

-208 LYTIIGIVL
+208 LYTIVGIAL
-217 CLFVIKSCDIMALGD
+217 CLLVIKSCDLMGLGD

-237 LGLNINK
+237 LGLNVNR
-244 VRAITSFVAVFL
+244 VRVMITFVAVFL

-282 GSSHRFLIPFS
+282 GSSHKFLIPFS

-317 PVGVTMCLVGGPFF
+317 PVGLTMCLVGGPFF
-331 IYILKRSK
+331 IYILRRSK

>member
-1 MSKIKTPTIKTH
+1 MSKIKTPT
-13 NLSNLKKICMILIT
+13 LSSSKKICMILTT
-27 VFVLFFTILIS
+27 VFVLCFTILIS
-38 LKIGSI
+38 LRIGSI
-44 EISFKELIEGLFL
+44 DISFKELIDGMFL
-57 NIKSDNFLIIKD
+57 SKQSNNFLIIRD
-69 LRIPRVLTAVLIGG
+69 LRMPRVLSAVLIGG
-83 NLAVAGVLLQTTMK
+83 NLAVAGALLQTTMK

-117 AVMVVFT
+117 AVMVIFT
-124 NLIKY
+124 DLIKY

-136 GGIIAAGLVYL
+136 GGIIAACLVYL

-168 ILNALSSIVTVFDS
+168 ILNALSSMVTVFNS
-182 LGVSSIQ
+182 AGVSSIQ

-208 LYTIIGIVL
+208 LYTIVGIAL
-217 CLFVIKSCDIMALGD
+217 CLLVIKSCDLMGLGD

-237 LGLNINK
+237 LGLNVNR
-244 VRAITSFVAVFL
+244 VRVMITFVEVFL

-282 GSSHRFLIPFS
+282 GSSHKFLIPFS

-317 PVGVTMCLVGGPFF
+317 PVGLTMCLVGGPFF
-331 IYILKRSK
+331 IYILRRSK

>member
-1 MSKIKTPTIKTH
+1 MSKIKTPT
-13 NLSNLKKICMILIT
+13 LSSSKKICMILTT
-27 VFVLFFTILIS
+27 VFVLCFTILIS
-38 LKIGSI
+38 LRIGSI
-44 EISFKELIEGLFL
+44 DISFKELIDGMFFSKQS
-57 NIKSDNFLIIKD
+57 NNFLIIRD
-69 LRIPRVLTAVLIGG
+69 LRMPRVLSAVLIGG
-83 NLAVAGVLLQTTMK
+83 NLAVAGALLQTTMK

-117 AVMVVFT
+117 AVMVIFT
-124 NLIKY
+124 DLIKY

-136 GGIIAAGLVYL
+136 GGIIAACLVYL

-168 ILNALSSIVTVFDS
+168 ILNALSSMVTVFNS
-182 LGVSSIQ
+182 AGVSSIQ

-208 LYTIIGIVL
+208 LYTIVGIAL
-217 CLFVIKSCDIMALGD
+217 CLLVIKSCDLMGLGD

-237 LGLNINK
+237 LGLNVNR
-244 VRAITSFVAVFL
+244 VRVMITFVAVFL

-275 HICRFLI
+275 HICRFLT
-282 GSSHRFLIPFS
+282 GSSHKFLIPFS

-317 PVGVTMCLVGGPFF
+317 PVGLTMCLVGGPFF
-331 IYILKRSK
+331 IYILRRSK

>member
-1 MSKIKTPTIKTH
+1 MSKIKTPT
-13 NLSNLKKICMILIT
+13 LSSSKKICMILTT
-27 VFVLFFTILIS
+27 VFVLCFTILIS
-38 LKIGSI
+38 LSI
-44 EISFKELIEGLFL
+44 DISFKELIDGMFL
-57 NIKSDNFLIIKD
+57 SKQSNNFLIIRD
-69 LRIPRVLTAVLIGG
+69 LRMPRVLSAVLIGG
-83 NLAVAGVLLQTTMK
+83 NLAVAGALLQTTMK

-117 AVMVVFT
+117 AVMVIFT
-124 NLIKY
+124 DLIKY

-136 GGIIAAGLVYL
+136 GGIIAACLVYL

-168 ILNALSSIVTVFDS
+168 ILNALSSMVSVFNS
-182 LGVSSIQ
+182 AGVSSIQ

-208 LYTIIGIVL
+208 LYTIVGIAL
-217 CLFVIKSCDIMALGD
+217 CLLVIKSCDLMGLGD

-237 LGLNINK
+237 LGLNVNR
-244 VRAITSFVAVFL
+244 VRVMITFVAVFL

-282 GSSHRFLIPFS
+282 GSSHKFLIPFS

-317 PVGVTMCLVGGPFF
+317 PVGLTMCLVGGPFF
-331 IYILKRSK
+331 IYILRRSK

>member
-1 MSKIKTPTIKTH
+1 MSKIETPT
-13 NLSNLKKICMILIT
+13 LSSSKKICMILAT
-27 VFVLFFTILIS
+27 VFVLCFTILIS
-38 LKIGSI
+38 LRIGSI
-44 EISFKELIEGLFL
+44 DISFKELIEGMLL
-57 NIKSDNFLIIKD
+57 NKQSNNFLIIRD
-69 LRIPRVLTAVLIGG
+69 LRMPRVLSAVLIGG
-83 NLAVAGVLLQTTMK
+83 NLAVAGALLQTTMK

-117 AVMVVFT
+117 AVMVIFT
-124 NLIKY
+124 DLIKY

-136 GGIIAAGLVYL
+136 GGIIAACLVYL

-168 ILNALSSIVTVFDS
+168 ILNALSSMVTVFNS
-182 LGVSSIQ
+182 SGVSSIQ

-208 LYTIIGIVL
+208 LYTIVGIIL
-217 CLFVIKSCDIMALGD
+217 CLLVIKSCDLMGLGD

-237 LGLNINK
+237 LGLNVNR
-244 VRAITSFVAVFL
+244 VRVMITFVAVFL

-282 GSSHRFLIPFS
+282 GSSHKFLIPFS

-317 PVGVTMCLVGGPFF
+317 PV
-331 IYILKRSK
+331 
-339 R
+339 

>member
-1 MSKIKTPTIKTH
+1 MSKIKTPT
-13 NLSNLKKICMILIT
+13 LSSSKKICMILTT
-27 VFVLFFTILIS
+27 VFVLCFTILIS
-38 LKIGSI
+38 LRIGSI
-44 EISFKELIEGLFL
+44 DVSFKELIDGMFL
-57 NIKSDNFLIIKD
+57 NKQSNNFLIIRD
-69 LRIPRVLTAVLIGG
+69 LRMPRVLSAVLIGG
-83 NLAVAGVLLQTTMK
+83 NLAVAGALLQTTMK

-117 AVMVVFT
+117 AVMVIFT
-124 NLIKY
+124 DLIKY

-136 GGIIAAGLVYL
+136 GGIIAACLVYL

-168 ILNALSSIVTVFDS
+168 ILNALSSMVTVFNS
-182 LGVSSIQ
+182 AGVSSIQ

-208 LYTIIGIVL
+208 LYTIVGIAL
-217 CLFVIKSCDIMALGD
+217 CLLVIKSSDLMGLGD

-237 LGLNINK
+237 LGLNVNR
-244 VRAITSFVAVFL
+244 VRVMITFVAVFL

-282 GSSHRFLIPFS
+282 GSSHKFLIPFS

-317 PVGVTMCLVGGPFF
+317 PVGLTMCLVGGPFF
-331 IYILKRSK
+331 IYILRRSK